1 MLRTAMTSIA
11 ASACLSVVSACT
23 SNGAASPAP
32 TPTPTSS
39 RSPSVLHST
48 DGVPGFLQDLSAEER
63 TAYEKAVEDYQDFS
77 RELAAINEAGRAT
90 PEAKQFFEE
99 RTAAWQS
106 YWARL
111 TTNEERGIQII
122 GMGKTLRTRPGA
134 IRLDTDGGGEV
145 GLRVCGVSEG
155 VEVFQEGE
163 PVPQPEPAPTIVR
176 VEMVKLPDEAHWRVL
191 SERVGKKC

>member
-1 MLRTAMTSIA
+1 MRRIVMAQVAGL
-11 ASACLSVVSACT
+11 ACLMSLAACSDDDEPQPPQSAPAT
-23 SNGAASPAP
+23 SAATSQ
-32 TPTPTSS
+32 TPTEAVPAYLQGL
-39 RSPSVLHST
+39 SP
-48 DGVPGFLQDLSAEER
+48 EER
-63 TAYEKAVEDYQDFS
+63 TAYDEAVEDYETFS

-111 TTNEERGIQII
+111 TTNEERGIQIV

-155 VEVFQEGE
+155 VEVLQEGE
-163 PVPQPEPAPTIVR
+163 PVPQPEPVPTIVR

-191 SERVGKKC
+191 SEKVGKKC